1 MKRALIACLALLF
14 LGVFLTPGQAQA
26 HAGEA
31 HGYVQSSIDGAQDP
45 ASAQDKPAKIGKV
58 SASTEK
64 QTKNCNGSCCG
75 SAGCCVS
82 AGLTAGSEITV
93 PMSQSSRQERL
104 TYNTPPPGP
113 GYPLL
118 RPPRFSA

>member
-1 MKRALIACLALLF
+1 MKRALIVCMALLF

-26 HAGEA
+26 HSGEV
-31 HGYVQSSIDGAQDP
+31 HSYVQSEIGGNQNTVAM
-45 ASAQDKPAKIGKV
+45 QDKSTKTQKV
-58 SASTEK
+58 SATTEK
-64 QTKNCNGSCCG
+64 QTKSCNGSCCG

-82 AGLTAGSEITV
+82 AGLPAGAEMTAPVSKGSK
-93 PMSQSSRQERL
+93 QERL